1 MPDRPHQGVQQGLT
15 LVVEDADLDD
25 LIFRWMQ
32 ARGFQVEVDGL
43 SLTRRT
49 GIAGFLAGSCL
60 APRTGSAGF
69 LAGSALARRTGSAG
83 FLAGSALARLNAV
96 PKT

>member
-1 MPDRPHQGVQQGLT
+1 MPLMYSASGQLVCRIGPHQGVQQGLT

-43 SLTRRT
+43 H
-49 GIAGFLAGSCL
+49 F
-60 APRTGSAGF
+60 
-69 LAGSALARRTGSAG
+69 SALPLCRRGLLEACEQ
-83 FLAGSALARLNAV
+83 LA
-96 PKT
+96 